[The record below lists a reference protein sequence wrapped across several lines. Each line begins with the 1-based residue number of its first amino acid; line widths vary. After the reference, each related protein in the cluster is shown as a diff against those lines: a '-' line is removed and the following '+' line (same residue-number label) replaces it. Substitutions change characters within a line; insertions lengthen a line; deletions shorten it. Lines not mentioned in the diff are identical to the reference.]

1 MSHSLV
7 RAHKRLIVKVQ
18 QKTGLSDYQ
27 ILWIAF
33 AKGIIA
39 GIVITWILS

>member
-1 MSHSLV
+1 MSLRLV
-7 RAHKRLIVKVQ
+7 RAHKRLIVKIQ

-33 AKGIIA
+33 AKGVVVGIILT
-39 GIVITWILS
+39 IILL